1 MKKFR
6 LIKLCKSTYYQ
17 CFYIGNTDD
26 TSIEVL
32 LPFNWLE
39 VLPIGSNGSARPI
52 EF

>member
-17 CFYIGNTDD
+17 CLLHWKYRR

-39 VLPIGSNGSARPI
+39 VLPNGSNGSARPV